1 MEQSEDRPLNLD
13 SNTLNQIAFSLAEQ
27 YECVYYVDIATGSYI
42 VFNDKIPQPDGKSEF
57 PTEGE
62 DFFADVLKNASLLT
76 HPDDMEFMTKFYDRK
91 VLIDKIANGVH
102 YSVSFRVVIAGE
114 VIHMRHVVTMC
125 RDQKHIICCLENV
138 EAEYREKEEQLRKLA
153 NAKLLARTDELTGVK
168 NSTAFKEYVDQFDA
182 RIDSKEDSLEFAV
195 VMCDINDLKH
205 TNDTMGH
212 NSGNE
217 EIKETSRLICGIF
230 QHSPVFRVGGDEFV
244 VLLTGSDYARRDQ
257 LMNNFKDLAEA
268 NRRSGSGPVVAAG
281 LAVFGEGDAKFSD
294 VFKRADRLMYDN
306 KRATKGA

>member
-1 MEQSEDRPLNLD
+1 MIL
-13 SNTLNQIAFSLAEQ
+13 
-27 YECVYYVDIATGSYI
+27 V
-42 VFNDKIPQPDGKSEF
+42 IPS
-57 PTEGE
+57 EGE

-76 HPDDMEFMTKFYDRK
+76 HPDDMEFMTKVYDRK
-91 VLIDKIANGVH
+91 AFADRLKAGGH
-102 YSVSFRVVIAGE
+102 YSFAFRVVIAGE

-125 RDQKHIICCLENV
+125 KDKKHAICCLENV
-138 EAEYREKEEQLRKLA
+138 EAEFKEKEEQLKKLA
-153 NAKLLARTDELTGVK
+153 KAKLLARTDELTGVK

-212 NSGNE
+212 NSGDE

-257 LMNNFKDLAEA
+257 LMRSFGDLAEN
-268 NRRSGSGPVVAAG
+268 NRRAGTGPVVAAG
-281 LAVFGEGDAKFSD
+281 MAVYGEGDAKFSD
-294 VFKRADRLMYDN
+294 VFKRADRLMYEN

>member
-1 MEQSEDRPLNLD
+1 MNLD
-13 SNTLNQIAFSLAEQ
+13 TNTLNQIAFSLAEQ
-27 YECVYYVDIATGSYI
+27 YECVYYVDVASGNYI
-42 VFNDKIPQPDGKSEF
+42 VFNDKIPQQDGKSEF
-57 PTEGE
+57 PSEGE

-76 HPDDMEFMTKFYDRK
+76 HPDDMEYMTKVYDRK
-91 VLIDKIANGVH
+91 VFLDRLKTGSH
-102 YSVSFRVVIAGE
+102 YSFAFRVVIAGN

-125 RDQKHIICCLENV
+125 KDKKHAICCLENV
-138 EAEYREKEEQLRKLA
+138 EAEFKEKEEQLRKLA
-153 NAKLLARTDELTGVK
+153 NAKLLARMDELTGVK

-212 NSGNE
+212 NSGDE
-217 EIKETSRLICGIF
+217 EIKETSRLICSTF

-244 VLLTGSDYARRDQ
+244 VVLTGNDYARREQ
-257 LMNNFKDLAEA
+257 LMNNFKDLAET

-281 LAVFGEGDAKFSD
+281 LAVFGEGDERFSD
-294 VFKRADRLMYDN
+294 VFKRADRLMYEN
-306 KRATKGA
+306 KRATKGS